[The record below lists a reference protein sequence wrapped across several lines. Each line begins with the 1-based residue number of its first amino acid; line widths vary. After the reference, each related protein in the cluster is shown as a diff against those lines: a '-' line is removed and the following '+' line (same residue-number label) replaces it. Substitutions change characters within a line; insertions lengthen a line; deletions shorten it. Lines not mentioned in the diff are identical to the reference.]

1 MMSIAYFLTILARM
15 KTALTFDDVLIIPNY
30 SEVLPKE
37 VNLQTHLTREIKL
50 NIPIVSSPMDTVTE
64 HEMAISMALNG
75 GIGIIHKNL
84 SVEEQS
90 RQVALVKRFENGFID
105 NPVTILPNQYI
116 YDVAK
121 IRTELGY
128 KKVPIVDE
136 KGILVGLIT
145 ELDYF
150 LPDDLSKKIK
160 DVMRP
165 LKEIVVAKEP
175 ITLKQANKI
184 IKERK
189 LSILH
194 IVDRRGKLVSIV
206 TRKDLEKNEQ
216 YTESVKDSQK
226 RLRVGAAIS
235 VGSDSYERAVSLVGA
250 GVDVFVVDTAHGH
263 SKGVID
269 MVKLLK
275 NDEQLK
281 AVEVIAGNVATA
293 EGAKALIE
301 AGADGVKVG
310 VGPGSICTTR
320 IISGAGMP
328 QMSALISAVK
338 GAGKSGVPIIAD
350 GGIKYSGDIVKALSA
365 GAQCVVLGGLLAGTH
380 ESPGEVEY
388 YEGRMYKS
396 YRGMGSL
403 EAMKE
408 GAKDRYGQGE
418 QNNPE
423 KLVPEGI
430 VGRVLY
436 RGSVTEI
443 LFQLCGGI
451 RSGMGYIGAKTISEI
466 VHKAEMVKITASG
479 LKESHPH
486 DVQITKEAPN

>member
-1 MMSIAYFLTILARM
+1 M

-30 SEVLPKE
+30 SQVLPKE
-37 VNLQTHLTREIKL
+37 VNLQTYLTRGIKL

-105 NPVTILPNQYI
+105 KPVTITEGQHI

-128 KKVPIVDE
+128 KKVPVVDT
-136 KGILVGLIT
+136 KGKLSGLIT

-150 LPDDLSKKIK
+150 LPDDLSKKVK

-165 LKEIVVAKEP
+165 LKDIVTAKEP

-194 IVDRRGKLVSIV
+194 IVDKHGKLASIV

-216 YTESVKDSQK
+216 YPDSVKDAQK

-235 VGSDSYERAVSLVGA
+235 VGKDAYERAVSLVGA
-250 GVDVFVVDTAHGH
+250 GVDVLVVDTAHGH

-269 MVKLLK
+269 MVKLVKHDKLLK
-275 NDEQLK
+275 E
-281 AVEVIAGNVATA
+281 VEVIAGNVATA
-293 EGAKALIE
+293 QGAKALIE

-328 QMSALISAVK
+328 QMSALMEAVK

-350 GGIKYSGDIVKALSA
+350 GGIKYSGDIVKALST
-365 GAQCVVLGGLLAGTH
+365 GAHCVVLGGLLAGTQ

-436 RGSVTEI
+436 RGAVTEI

-451 RSGMGYIGAKTISEI
+451 RSGMGYIGAKNISEI
-466 VHKAEMVKITASG
+466 IHKAEMVQITASG

-486 DVQITKEAPN
+486 DVQITKEAPNYQAIRI